1 MLDNNV
7 DNDQTDRCYIC
18 LVEYEEGDSIRV
30 LPCHHEYH
38 MSCVDKWLKE
48 IHGYLFLPPAS
59 FLVCFLSLGFPY
71 FWFSFIHIIILFLLL
86 IPASPLSVS
95 RLCLAEY
102 VHFVEGMF
110 VRVLPSLLYQTRKS
124 LLFDSTVHIKKLYIR
139 VPFAYRMYTHSSYM
153 LNFQNFL
160 LFLTALRF

>member
-1 MLDNNV
+1 M
-7 DNDQTDRCYIC
+7 
-18 LVEYEEGDSIRV
+18 SIMIKPIGVTFAWLSMRKGTASEFCPV
-30 LPCHHEYH
+30 TMSITCHALISGSKRFTGIYSCHLPL
-38 MSCVDKWLKE
+38 SLSV
-48 IHGYLFLPPAS
+48 
-59 FLVCFLSLGFPY
+59 FLSLGFPY

-110 VRVLPSLLYQTRKS
+110 VRVLPSLLYLTRKS